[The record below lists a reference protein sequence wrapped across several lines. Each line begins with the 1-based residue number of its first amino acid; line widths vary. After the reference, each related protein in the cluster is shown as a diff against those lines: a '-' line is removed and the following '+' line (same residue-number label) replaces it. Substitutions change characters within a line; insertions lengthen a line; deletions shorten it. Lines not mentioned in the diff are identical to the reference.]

1 MGPRV
6 GNMRRWGA
14 VEGTDLHVDTPVN
27 NPASLF
33 LQYLIST
40 SIPVQSL
47 HTVELITRNTSA
59 IWNNSLTCH
68 PLASSP
74 LSFQLINHL
83 LIFQHQVIFPLTL
96 HLSIKLLLLFLLLQ
110 GRFDGLSC
118 KQHLKS
124 STTNRPHPITFNPSC
139 LAKLTLSAFFR
150 FL

>member
-1 MGPRV
+1 M
-6 GNMRRWGA
+6 
-14 VEGTDLHVDTPVN
+14 EGTDLHVDTPVN

-33 LQYLIST
+33 LQYLISI

-47 HTVELITRNTSA
+47 HTVELISRNTSA
-59 IWNNSLTCH
+59 IWNNS
-68 PLASSP
+68 LASSP

-96 HLSIKLLLLFLLLQ
+96 HLSIKLLRLFLLLQ